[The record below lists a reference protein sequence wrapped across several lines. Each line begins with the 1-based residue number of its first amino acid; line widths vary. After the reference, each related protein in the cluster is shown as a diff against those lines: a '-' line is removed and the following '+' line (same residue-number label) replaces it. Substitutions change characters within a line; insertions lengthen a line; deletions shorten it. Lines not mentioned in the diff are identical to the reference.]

1 MGELLFVGLGLSGVD
16 GMTVKALRELQGCDI
31 IYGEFYTSNLLGA
44 GKEELEEVIGK
55 KVILLDRSE
64 VEETEKVI
72 EAAKER
78 KVAFVTAGDTMAA
91 TTHIDLRIRAKEEGI
106 ATRLI
111 HGVSVFSACP
121 SSLGLQPYKFGRTIT
136 LPFRGDN
143 WLPRSPYDHLV
154 ENKKR
159 GLHSLVLLDIRAEEG
174 RYMSAKEGIEWIL
187 AAEDLYGEGLLDE
200 KSVICVASR
209 IGSDDEMTVCER
221 PRSLLSKDLG
231 KPLHSLV
238 IPGTLHFMEAY
249 ALVSFAGAPIDII
262 EDDD

>member
-111 HGVSVFSACP
+111 HGVSVFS
-121 SSLGLQPYKFGRTIT
+121 
-136 LPFRGDN
+136 
-143 WLPRSPYDHLV
+143 
-154 ENKKR
+154 
-159 GLHSLVLLDIRAEEG
+159 
-174 RYMSAKEGIEWIL
+174 
-187 AAEDLYGEGLLDE
+187 
-200 KSVICVASR
+200 
-209 IGSDDEMTVCER
+209 
-221 PRSLLSKDLG
+221 
-231 KPLHSLV
+231 
-238 IPGTLHFMEAY
+238 
-249 ALVSFAGAPIDII
+249 
-262 EDDD
+262 